1 MSNVE
6 QIELV
11 WENYKNNPNKT
22 PELKTSILEHAKIS
36 PNVLWKFI
44 FSPDKELSRRLSLQ
58 ETEQVAQESKDNYV
72 NPFMLDIM
80 VNTAYI
86 NCRNVSGLQEDFDQ
100 DRINI
105 WNNVFSP
112 HPEFSIAFKEKLEEG
127 KMKNSQLLGLLTT
140 PETVYETV
148 SIIVPYSFM
157 KNNEPTL
164 EINEEAVNTV
174 LEHYNFFK
182 LHMYM
187 NLPFVCVATHL
198 EAKYQWVFSFD
209 IGEKLEGEKRI
220 TALEALKHKLSHQ
233 LQTGWG
239 ASVCGEVLDG
249 VDLYKPGFDCKN
261 MVINTEKKGLKIKH

>member
-86 NCRNVSGLQEDFDQ
+86 NCRNVS
-100 DRINI
+100 
-105 WNNVFSP
+105 
-112 HPEFSIAFKEKLEEG
+112 
-127 KMKNSQLLGLLTT
+127 
-140 PETVYETV
+140 
-148 SIIVPYSFM
+148 
-157 KNNEPTL
+157 
-164 EINEEAVNTV
+164 
-174 LEHYNFFK
+174 
-182 LHMYM
+182 
-187 NLPFVCVATHL
+187 
-198 EAKYQWVFSFD
+198 
-209 IGEKLEGEKRI
+209 
-220 TALEALKHKLSHQ
+220 
-233 LQTGWG
+233 
-239 ASVCGEVLDG
+239 
-249 VDLYKPGFDCKN
+249 
-261 MVINTEKKGLKIKH
+261 